1 MAKPQKRFICS
12 SCNAVT
18 NRWAGQCTTCNEWNT
33 ISEQEQST
41 LAPISAK
48 LSQSS
53 GGRIMT
59 MNGLDTAVTLPER
72 ITTGI
77 SELDNV
83 LGGGLVERSVTLI
96 SGEPGI
102 GKSTLLIQAIAAI
115 ARSLSDAGR
124 ACAYVSG
131 EEHEDQVR
139 LRAQRL
145 GLGDAPVRLGHETQL
160 RDVLT
165 TLADMRPAVAII
177 DSIQTMVSD
186 AVDGAPGSVSQIKAC
201 SEALR
206 EFAKSREGGCSLI
219 IVGHV
224 TKGGDL
230 AGPRMLEH
238 MVDTVLSFEGDRSHQ
253 YRLLRA
259 VKNRFGAT
267 DEIGVFEMGEL
278 GLKEVSNPSSLFL
291 IDREQPVSGACVMPT
306 VEGGRAILVEVQALV
321 VKRGDQ
327 GYPRR
332 NCVGWDAKR
341 LDMILAVLEARCGLP
356 FGQADVYLNVAGNY
370 RLDDSGADLAV
381 ALACVSAFTD
391 RPLPTGLSVF
401 GELALSGDIR
411 PVPYM
416 GLRIR
421 EAKRLG
427 FDGVWC
433 PRLPQ
438 DTSRDGIRI
447 KEMPSLHQIV
457 PDLLRTESD

>member
-1 MAKPQKRFICS
+1 MAKPPKKFVCS
-12 SCNAVT
+12 ACGDVT
-18 NRWAGQCTTCNEWNT
+18 NRWAGQCGKCSEWNT
-33 ISEQEQST
+33 ISEQAQSSV
-41 LAPISAK
+41 APITAK

-53 GGRIMT
+53 GGRIMQ
-59 MNGLDTAVTLPER
+59 MNGLDTEVTLPDR
-72 ITTGI
+72 IRTGI
-77 SELDNV
+77 AELDSV

-102 GKSTLLIQAIAAI
+102 GKSTLLIQALAAI
-115 ARSLSDAGR
+115 ARILGKQGKT
-124 ACAYVSG
+124 CAYVSG

-165 TLADMRPAVAII
+165 TLAAMDPAVAII

-186 AVDGAPGSVSQIKAC
+186 AVDGAPGSISQIKAC

-206 EFAKSREGGCSLI
+206 EFAKSREGGCALI

-253 YRLLRA
+253 FRILRA

-267 DEIGVFEMGEL
+267 DEIGVFEMGEM

-291 IDREQPVSGACVMPT
+291 IDRDQPVSGACVMPT

-321 VKRGDQ
+321 IRRADQ

-356 FGQADVYLNVAGNY
+356 FGTADVYLNVAGNY

-381 ALACVSAFTD
+381 ALACVSAFSD
-391 RPLPTGLSVF
+391 KPLPVGLAVF

-416 GLRIR
+416 SLRIR

-427 FDGVWC
+427 FSGAWV
-433 PRLPQ
+433 PKMPQ
-438 DTSRDGIRI
+438 DAPKTEMRL
-447 KEMPSLHQIV
+447 KEMKSLHDVV
-457 PDLLRTESD
+457 PDLLRNE

>member
-1 MAKPQKRFICS
+1 MAKPQKRFVCQ
-12 SCNAVT
+12 SCHDVT
-18 NRWAGQCTTCNEWNT
+18 PRWAGQCSNCKSWNT
-33 ISEQEQST
+33 LVEET
-41 LAPISAK
+41 HANVAPITAK
-48 LSQSS
+48 LSQSA
-53 GGRIMT
+53 GGRIMQ
-59 MNGLDTAVTLPER
+59 MNGLDQEVTLPAR
-72 ITTGI
+72 LKTGI
-77 SELDNV
+77 TELDNV
-83 LGGGLVERSVTLI
+83 LGGGLVQRSVTLI

-102 GKSTLLIQAIAAI
+102 GKSTLLIQAIAEI
-115 ARSLSDAGR
+115 ARTQKASGG
-124 ACAYVSG
+124 CCVYVSG

-165 TLADMRPAVAII
+165 TLGSMRPAVAII

-186 AVDGAPGSVSQIKAC
+186 AVDGTPGSVSQIKAC

-206 EFAKSREGGCSLI
+206 EFAKSKDGGCSLI

-278 GLKEVSNPSSLFL
+278 GLKEVANPSSLFL
-291 IDREQPVSGACVMPT
+291 IDRAEPVSGACVMPT
-306 VEGGRAILVEVQALV
+306 VEGGRSILIEVQALA

-327 GYPRR
+327 GYPKR

-370 RLDDSGADLAV
+370 RLNDSGADLAV
-381 ALACVSAFTD
+381 ALACISAYTEK
-391 RPLPTGLSVF
+391 PLPMGLAAF
-401 GELALSGDIR
+401 GELALSGDVR

-416 GLRIR
+416 SLRVR

-427 FDGVWC
+427 FGSVWC
-433 PRLPQ
+433 PRLPAEIH
-438 DTSRDGIRI
+438 RDGLSMREI
-447 KEMPSLHQIV
+447 PSLHDIV
-457 PDLLRTESD
+457 PHLLGHPK